1 MFCIFVSKQWKPFQS
16 QVSRSSEWK
25 TRYFSNENYFY
36 FNLLNL
42 EEKAVPQILQS
53 SAKILQSSAKNGK
66 YKIAEKFFDSMNIL
80 DLPATIQLGKIWR
93 RQSTML
99 KRKENFKRSGI

>member
-1 MFCIFVSKQWKPFQS
+1 MPH
-16 QVSRSSEWK
+16 
-25 TRYFSNENYFY
+25 
-36 FNLLNL
+36 
-42 EEKAVPQILQS
+42 ILQS

-66 YKIAEKFFDSMNIL
+66 YKIAEKVFDSMNIL

-99 KRKENFKRSGI
+99 KRKENFKRSGILTRSTENQ